1 MQKRAKEVALVGFL
15 TALIV
20 VTGMLKIPGVVPGTE
35 FQLSAPVAIAIAA
48 AFGFRRYL
56 IAGVLAS
63 AVSLAFGIQ
72 NFLNVVVAMTF
83 RVAGGGL
90 ILLLGNLF
98 WVVIIAGPL
107 GTFCARLVLAA
118 ITHTNAWVLV
128 AAAGVGMI
136 YTAVAAYPIYR
147 AMAYLAKV
155 SGFREFVSPKRNT
168 IKWLIQR
175 KRAGKDGMSRDT
187 I

>member
-1 MQKRAKEVALVGFL
+1 MGKKAKEVALIGFL
-15 TALIV
+15 AALIV
-20 VTGMLKIPGVVPGTE
+20 VTGMFKIPGVIPGTE

-48 AFGFRRYL
+48 AFGFRRYI

-63 AVSLAFGIQ
+63 AVSLAFGLQ
-72 NFLNVVVAMTF
+72 NFLNVVVAMVF

-90 ILLLGNLF
+90 ILLLGNMF
-98 WVVIIAGPL
+98 WVVLIAGPL

-118 ITHTNAWVLV
+118 ITHTNVWVLV

-136 YTAVAAYPIYR
+136 YTAVASYPIYR
-147 AMAYLAKV
+147 AMAYLAKI
-155 SGFREFVSPKRNT
+155 SGFQEFVIPKRNT
-168 IKWLIQR
+168 IRWLLQR
-175 KRAGKDGMSRDT
+175 KKAGKEEMSNDT